1 MNRCEISC
9 FSGDVIDILCD
20 SLVICDMVS
29 TFSFGSASM
38 YFHLGKGER
47 RAIVPVVF
55 LDTLKVKFCEC

>member
-9 FSGDVIDILCD
+9 FSGDVIDILHD

-29 TFSFGSASM
+29 TFSFGSVSM

-55 LDTLKVKFCEC
+55 LDTTERWYC

>member
-1 MNRCEISC
+1 M
-9 FSGDVIDILCD
+9 IDILHD

-29 TFSFGSASM
+29 TFSFGSVSM

-55 LDTLKVKFCEC
+55 LDTTERWYC